1 MHSTQSPSPNDDPCD
16 VVVVAPDAVGVAPG
30 NEALSNLL
38 HQAARYRP
46 DTQTRAA
53 PDFSSGPTAPPVDT
67 TFRPASVDGLASRG
81 GASIARRAI
90 RAFGALLLAACIG
103 LTVVAWKSYGDAAKK
118 KITRMATELVLTSSL
133 SSEKPAL
140 PEPAGP
146 AVEAEANA
154 NAASAAA
161 PLVQIA
167 PKAAVPA
174 AAASPEAA
182 QLLQSMARDLAT
194 VGHEVEQLKASMEQ
208 LKSSQQQSLREAATS
223 SKPRA
228 KISASAPQLT
238 AAGMRKRITSM
249 PPPKAAAAAL
259 PQVTAPNYV
268 PRPAEPQPQ
277 TVAAPELSSVPRP
290 PMPVR

>member
-103 LTVVAWKSYGDAAKK
+103 LTVVAWKSYGDVAKK

-133 SSEKPAL
+133 SSEELAL
-140 PEPAGP
+140 PQPAGP
-146 AVEAEANA
+146 AVEAEA

-174 AAASPEAA
+174 AAGSPEPA

-208 LKSSQQQSLREAATS
+208 LKASQQQSLREAATS

-228 KISASAPQLT
+228 KISTSAPQLA

-268 PRPAEPQPQ
+268 PRLAEPQPQ
-277 TVAAPELSSVPRP
+277 TVPAPELSSVPRP

>member
-1 MHSTQSPSPNDDPCD
+1 MRCCCGRTRCCW
-16 VVVVAPDAVGVAPG
+16 VAPG
-30 NEALSNLL
+30 NEPLSNLL
-38 HQAARYRP
+38 HQAARYRS

-53 PDFSSGPTAPPVDT
+53 PEFSSGPTAPPVDT

-90 RAFGALLLAACIG
+90 GAFVALLLAASIG
-103 LTVVAWKSYGDAAKK
+103 LTVVAWKSYGDVAKK

-140 PEPAGP
+140 PQPAGP
-146 AVEAEANA
+146 AVEADGA

-194 VGHEVEQLKASMEQ
+194 VGHEVEQLQASMEQ
-208 LKSSQQQSLREAATS
+208 LKSSQQQSLREAASS
-223 SKPRA
+223 SKPRTR
-228 KISASAPQLT
+228 ISASAPQLA

-249 PPPKAAAAAL
+249 TPPKASAL
-259 PQVTAPNYV
+259 PQVAAPNYV
-268 PRPAEPQPQ
+268 PRLAEAQPQ
-277 TVAAPELSSVPRP
+277 TVAAPELASVPRP
-290 PMPVR
+290 PLPVR